1 MFFHTHLTNKG
12 FYIECVIEAQD
23 RDRAAIVLSSYADMA
38 AEADREG
45 SGFDFGDYTSDGDLV
60 ELVRDEDGDWRAPG
74 KGRMVSPE
82 VWDVDFE
89 HELGKVWMLDA
100 GPNG

>member
-1 MFFHTHLTNKG
+1 MYFHTHLLNNA
-12 FYIECVIEAQD
+12 FWIECIIEAES
-23 RDRAAIVLSSYADMA
+23 RARAVEIASAYADMA
-38 AEADREG
+38 TVAEREAA
-45 SGFDFGDYTSDGDLV
+45 GFDFGAYTPDKDLV
-60 ELVRDEDGDWRAPG
+60 EIVRDEDGDWSAPG

-82 VWDVDFE
+82 VWDADFE